1 MHLFCIPFAG
11 GNAWAYR
18 ALERFVSPEITVDG
32 LELPGRGRRSD
43 EPLRGSLDELA
54 NDVFNQIR
62 ARAVTGRYA
71 IFGHSMGALLA
82 YLAAHRIRRA
92 GLPPPEALFL
102 SGSSA
107 PASRPVRQR
116 HLLPSP
122 EFAAMLR
129 ELGGCPPQVLEDAGL
144 FEFFEPIL
152 RADFKAVEA
161 WQRPEAPPLDLSQ
174 LELALNPG
182 TGGAGGFGG
191 DFAVN
196 LGAAIKQASDSAE
209 EADGLFSVGDLDQ
222 KPRVIA
228 QSSPVVPAALKKV
241 QADTVTVQVIF
252 VVNQQGRVEEPKV
265 RRSNNSAFDQVAINC
280 VKSWK
285 FEPGK
290 RNGEP
295 VRFRM
300 MAPITFPK
308 KK

>member
-1 MHLFCIPFAG
+1 MS
-11 GNAWAYR
+11 R
-18 ALERFVSPEITVDG
+18 ALSMIATGSRRTLATIGGLALGLGIFMLLPVLESITSTPTEELQVQDADTIAPPPPPREIEQEEEKPE
-32 LELPGRGRRSD
+32 EQPPEQ
-43 EPLRGSLDELA
+43 EPPKLA
-54 NDVFNQIR
+54 N
-62 ARAVTGRYA
+62 
-71 IFGHSMGALLA
+71 
-82 YLAAHRIRRA
+82 
-92 GLPPPEALFL
+92 
-102 SGSSA
+102 
-107 PASRPVRQR
+107 
-116 HLLPSP
+116 
-122 EFAAMLR
+122 
-129 ELGGCPPQVLEDAGL
+129 
-144 FEFFEPIL
+144 
-152 RADFKAVEA
+152 
-161 WQRPEAPPLDLSQ
+161 EAPPLDLSQ

-191 DFAVN
+191 DFTVN
-196 LGAAIKQASDSAE
+196 LGAAIKQVSETAE

-228 QSSPVVPAALKKV
+228 QSSPVVPAALKKL
-241 QADTVTVQVIF
+241 QSDNVTVQVIF

>member
-1 MHLFCIPFAG
+1 MIATGSRRTLATIG
-11 GNAWAYR
+11 GL
-18 ALERFVSPEITVDG
+18 ALGLGIFMLLPVLESITSTPAE
-32 LELPGRGRRSD
+32 ELQVQDADTIAP
-43 EPLRGSLDELA
+43 PP
-54 NDVFNQIR
+54 
-62 ARAVTGRYA
+62 
-71 IFGHSMGALLA
+71 
-82 YLAAHRIRRA
+82 
-92 GLPPPEALFL
+92 PPPEIE
-102 SGSSA
+102 
-107 PASRPVRQR
+107 QEEEK
-116 HLLPSP
+116 P
-122 EFAAMLR
+122 E
-129 ELGGCPPQVLEDAGL
+129 EPPPEQ
-144 FEFFEPIL
+144 EPPKL
-152 RADFKAVEA
+152 AD
-161 WQRPEAPPLDLSQ
+161 EAPPLDLSQ

-196 LGAAIKQASDSAE
+196 LGAAIKQVSETTE

-228 QSSPVVPAALKKV
+228 QSSPVVPAALKKL
-241 QADTVTVQVIF
+241 QSDNVTVQVIF

>member
-1 MHLFCIPFAG
+1 MS
-11 GNAWAYR
+11 R
-18 ALERFVSPEITVDG
+18 ALSMIATGSRRTLATIGGLALGLGIFMLLPVLESITSTPTE
-32 LELPGRGRRSD
+32 ELQVQD
-43 EPLRGSLDELA
+43 ADTIA
-54 NDVFNQIR
+54 
-62 ARAVTGRYA
+62 
-71 IFGHSMGALLA
+71 
-82 YLAAHRIRRA
+82 
-92 GLPPPEALFL
+92 PPPPPREIE
-102 SGSSA
+102 
-107 PASRPVRQR
+107 QEEEK
-116 HLLPSP
+116 P
-122 EFAAMLR
+122 E
-129 ELGGCPPQVLEDAGL
+129 EQPPEQ
-144 FEFFEPIL
+144 EPPKL
-152 RADFKAVEA
+152 AD
-161 WQRPEAPPLDLSQ
+161 EAPPLDLSQ

-191 DFAVN
+191 DFTVN
-196 LGAAIKQASDSAE
+196 LGAAIKQVSETTE

-228 QSSPVVPAALKKV
+228 QSSPVVPAALKKL
-241 QADTVTVQVIF
+241 QSDNVTVQVIF

>member
-32 LELPGRGRRSD
+32 LELPGRGRRSA

-82 YLAAHRIRRA
+82 YLAAHRLRRA
-92 GLPPPEALFL
+92 GLPRPEALFL

-161 WQRPEAPPLDLSQ
+161 WQRPEAPPLDLPFVVMVGDGDEVGAAEAAGWAAETTAPCRVLEFSGDHFFILRHWEAIGSTIQRQ
-174 LELALNPG
+174 L
-182 TGGAGGFGG
+182 
-191 DFAVN
+191 
-196 LGAAIKQASDSAE
+196 LGAM
-209 EADGLFSVGDLDQ
+209 
-222 KPRVIA
+222 P
-228 QSSPVVPAALKKV
+228 PC
-241 QADTVTVQVIF
+241 T
-252 VVNQQGRVEEPKV
+252 
-265 RRSNNSAFDQVAINC
+265 
-280 VKSWK
+280 
-285 FEPGK
+285 
-290 RNGEP
+290 
-295 VRFRM
+295 
-300 MAPITFPK
+300 
-308 KK
+308 

>member
-1 MHLFCIPFAG
+1 MRKAVSAILIGTRRTVAVLG
-11 GNAWAYR
+11 GVV
-18 ALERFVSPEITVDG
+18 L
-32 LELPGRGRRSD
+32 
-43 EPLRGSLDELA
+43 
-54 NDVFNQIR
+54 
-62 ARAVTGRYA
+62 A
-71 IFGHSMGALLA
+71 IFILLA
-82 YLAAHRIRRA
+82 LPILESITSTPPDDLVLSEASISA
-92 GLPPPEALFL
+92 PPPPPREIE
-102 SGSSA
+102 
-107 PASRPVRQR
+107 QEEDK
-116 HLLPSP
+116 P
-122 EFAAMLR
+122 E
-129 ELGGCPPQVLEDAGL
+129 EQPPEQ
-144 FEFFEPIL
+144 EPPKL
-152 RADFKAVEA
+152 AD
-161 WQRPEAPPLDLSQ
+161 EAPPLDLSQ

-191 DFAVN
+191 DFTVN
-196 LGAAIKQASDSAE
+196 LGAAIKQVSETTE

-228 QSSPVVPAALKKV
+228 QSSPVVPAALKKL
-241 QADTVTVQVIF
+241 QSDNVTVQVIF

>member
-1 MHLFCIPFAG
+1 MS
-11 GNAWAYR
+11 R
-18 ALERFVSPEITVDG
+18 ALSMIATGSRRTLATIGGLALGLGIFMLLPVLESITSTPAE
-32 LELPGRGRRSD
+32 ELQVQDADTIAP
-43 EPLRGSLDELA
+43 PP
-54 NDVFNQIR
+54 
-62 ARAVTGRYA
+62 
-71 IFGHSMGALLA
+71 
-82 YLAAHRIRRA
+82 
-92 GLPPPEALFL
+92 PPPEIE
-102 SGSSA
+102 
-107 PASRPVRQR
+107 QEEEK
-116 HLLPSP
+116 P
-122 EFAAMLR
+122 E
-129 ELGGCPPQVLEDAGL
+129 EPPPEQ
-144 FEFFEPIL
+144 EPPKL
-152 RADFKAVEA
+152 AD
-161 WQRPEAPPLDLSQ
+161 EAPPLDLSQ

-196 LGAAIKQASDSAE
+196 LGSAMKQAAE
-209 EADGLFSVGDLDQ
+209 ADQVDGLFSVGDLDQ

-228 QSSPVVPAALKKV
+228 QSSPVVPAALKKL
-241 QADTVTVQVIF
+241 QSDNVTVQVIF

>member
-32 LELPGRGRRSD
+32 LELPGRGRRSA
-43 EPLRGSLDELA
+43 EPLRDSLDELA
-54 NDVFNQIR
+54 NDVFSQIR

-82 YLAAHRIRRA
+82 YLAAHRLRRA
-92 GLPPPEALFL
+92 GLPRPEALFL

-129 ELGGCPPQVLEDAGL
+129 ELGGCPPQVLKDAGL

-161 WQRPEAPPLDLSQ
+161 WQRPEAPPRDLPFVVMVGDGDEVGAAEAAGWAAETTAPCRVLEFSGDHFFILRHWEAIGSTIQRQ
-174 LELALNPG
+174 L
-182 TGGAGGFGG
+182 
-191 DFAVN
+191 
-196 LGAAIKQASDSAE
+196 LGAM
-209 EADGLFSVGDLDQ
+209 
-222 KPRVIA
+222 P
-228 QSSPVVPAALKKV
+228 PC
-241 QADTVTVQVIF
+241 T
-252 VVNQQGRVEEPKV
+252 
-265 RRSNNSAFDQVAINC
+265 
-280 VKSWK
+280 
-285 FEPGK
+285 
-290 RNGEP
+290 
-295 VRFRM
+295 
-300 MAPITFPK
+300 
-308 KK
+308 

>member
-1 MHLFCIPFAG
+1 MS
-11 GNAWAYR
+11 R
-18 ALERFVSPEITVDG
+18 ALSMIATGSRRTLATIGGLALGLGIFMLLPVLESITSTPAE
-32 LELPGRGRRSD
+32 ELQVQDADTIAP
-43 EPLRGSLDELA
+43 PP
-54 NDVFNQIR
+54 
-62 ARAVTGRYA
+62 
-71 IFGHSMGALLA
+71 
-82 YLAAHRIRRA
+82 
-92 GLPPPEALFL
+92 PPPEIE
-102 SGSSA
+102 
-107 PASRPVRQR
+107 QEEEK
-116 HLLPSP
+116 P
-122 EFAAMLR
+122 E
-129 ELGGCPPQVLEDAGL
+129 EPPPEQ
-144 FEFFEPIL
+144 EPPKI
-152 RADFKAVEA
+152 AD
-161 WQRPEAPPLDLSQ
+161 EAPPLDLSQ

>member
-1 MHLFCIPFAG
+1 MIATGSRRTLATIG
-11 GNAWAYR
+11 GL
-18 ALERFVSPEITVDG
+18 ALGLGIFMLLPVLESITSTPAE
-32 LELPGRGRRSD
+32 ELQVQDADTIAP
-43 EPLRGSLDELA
+43 PP
-54 NDVFNQIR
+54 
-62 ARAVTGRYA
+62 
-71 IFGHSMGALLA
+71 
-82 YLAAHRIRRA
+82 
-92 GLPPPEALFL
+92 PPPEIE
-102 SGSSA
+102 
-107 PASRPVRQR
+107 QEEEK
-116 HLLPSP
+116 P
-122 EFAAMLR
+122 E
-129 ELGGCPPQVLEDAGL
+129 EPPPEQ
-144 FEFFEPIL
+144 EPPKL
-152 RADFKAVEA
+152 AD
-161 WQRPEAPPLDLSQ
+161 EAPPLDLSQ

-196 LGAAIKQASDSAE
+196 LGAAIKQASETAE

-228 QSSPVVPAALKKV
+228 QSSPVVPAALKKL
-241 QADTVTVQVIF
+241 QSDNVTVQVIF

-265 RRSNNSAFDQVAINC
+265 RRSNNSAFDHVAINC

>member
-1 MHLFCIPFAG
+1 MS
-11 GNAWAYR
+11 R
-18 ALERFVSPEITVDG
+18 ALSMIATGSRRTLATIGGLALGLGIFMLLPVLESITSTPTE
-32 LELPGRGRRSD
+32 ELQVQD
-43 EPLRGSLDELA
+43 ADTIA
-54 NDVFNQIR
+54 
-62 ARAVTGRYA
+62 
-71 IFGHSMGALLA
+71 
-82 YLAAHRIRRA
+82 
-92 GLPPPEALFL
+92 PPPPPREIE
-102 SGSSA
+102 
-107 PASRPVRQR
+107 QEEEK
-116 HLLPSP
+116 P
-122 EFAAMLR
+122 E
-129 ELGGCPPQVLEDAGL
+129 EQPPEQ
-144 FEFFEPIL
+144 EPPKL
-152 RADFKAVEA
+152 AD
-161 WQRPEAPPLDLSQ
+161 EAPPLDLSQ

-196 LGAAIKQASDSAE
+196 LGAAIKQASETTE

-228 QSSPVVPAALKKV
+228 QSSPVVPAALKKL
-241 QADTVTVQVIF
+241 QSDNVTVQVIF

>member
-1 MHLFCIPFAG
+1 MS
-11 GNAWAYR
+11 R
-18 ALERFVSPEITVDG
+18 ALSMIATGSRRTLATIGGLALGLGIFMLLPVLESITSTPAE
-32 LELPGRGRRSD
+32 ELQVQDADTIAP
-43 EPLRGSLDELA
+43 PP
-54 NDVFNQIR
+54 
-62 ARAVTGRYA
+62 
-71 IFGHSMGALLA
+71 
-82 YLAAHRIRRA
+82 
-92 GLPPPEALFL
+92 PPPEIE
-102 SGSSA
+102 
-107 PASRPVRQR
+107 QEEEK
-116 HLLPSP
+116 P
-122 EFAAMLR
+122 E
-129 ELGGCPPQVLEDAGL
+129 EPPPEQ
-144 FEFFEPIL
+144 EPPKL
-152 RADFKAVEA
+152 AD
-161 WQRPEAPPLDLSQ
+161 EAPPLDLSQ

-196 LGAAIKQASDSAE
+196 LGAAIKQASETAE

-228 QSSPVVPAALKKV
+228 QSSPVVPAALKKL
-241 QADTVTVQVIF
+241 QSDNVTVQVIF

>member
-1 MHLFCIPFAG
+1 MS
-11 GNAWAYR
+11 R
-18 ALERFVSPEITVDG
+18 ALSMIATGSRRTLATIGGLALGLGIFMLLPVLESITSTPTE
-32 LELPGRGRRSD
+32 ELQVQDADTIAP
-43 EPLRGSLDELA
+43 PP
-54 NDVFNQIR
+54 
-62 ARAVTGRYA
+62 
-71 IFGHSMGALLA
+71 
-82 YLAAHRIRRA
+82 
-92 GLPPPEALFL
+92 PPPEIE
-102 SGSSA
+102 
-107 PASRPVRQR
+107 QEEEK
-116 HLLPSP
+116 P
-122 EFAAMLR
+122 E
-129 ELGGCPPQVLEDAGL
+129 EPPPEQ
-144 FEFFEPIL
+144 EPPKL
-152 RADFKAVEA
+152 AD
-161 WQRPEAPPLDLSQ
+161 EAPPLDLSQ

-196 LGAAIKQASDSAE
+196 LGTAIKQASDSAE

-228 QSSPVVPAALKKV
+228 QSSPVVPAALKKL
-241 QADTVTVQVIF
+241 QSDNVTVQVIF

>member
-32 LELPGRGRRSD
+32 LELPGRGRRSA
-43 EPLRGSLDELA
+43 EPLRDSLDELA
-54 NDVFNQIR
+54 NDVFSQIR

-82 YLAAHRIRRA
+82 YLAAHRLRRA
-92 GLPPPEALFL
+92 GLPRPEALFL

-129 ELGGCPPQVLEDAGL
+129 ELGGCPPQVLKDAGL

-161 WQRPEAPPLDLSQ
+161 WQRPEAPPLDLPFVVMVGDGDEQDIASR
-174 LELALNPG
+174 NPKQ
-182 TGGAGGFGG
+182 
-191 DFAVN
+191 
-196 LGAAIKQASDSAE
+196 IKAASDKAHAALRAGVHEHDLAAAPYHSYTRTDRADLVDVICYFDWHAE
-209 EADGLFSVGDLDQ
+209 IQEY
-222 KPRVIA
+222 P
-228 QSSPVVPAALKKV
+228 SSP
-241 QADTVTVQVIF
+241 
-252 VVNQQGRVEEPKV
+252 
-265 RRSNNSAFDQVAINC
+265 
-280 VKSWK
+280 
-285 FEPGK
+285 
-290 RNGEP
+290 
-295 VRFRM
+295 
-300 MAPITFPK
+300 
-308 KK
+308 

>member
-1 MHLFCIPFAG
+1 MS
-11 GNAWAYR
+11 R
-18 ALERFVSPEITVDG
+18 ALSMIATGSRRTLATIGGLALGLGIFMLLPVLESITSTPAE
-32 LELPGRGRRSD
+32 ELQVQD
-43 EPLRGSLDELA
+43 ADTIA
-54 NDVFNQIR
+54 
-62 ARAVTGRYA
+62 
-71 IFGHSMGALLA
+71 
-82 YLAAHRIRRA
+82 
-92 GLPPPEALFL
+92 PPPPPREIE
-102 SGSSA
+102 
-107 PASRPVRQR
+107 QEEEK
-116 HLLPSP
+116 P
-122 EFAAMLR
+122 E
-129 ELGGCPPQVLEDAGL
+129 EQPPEQ
-144 FEFFEPIL
+144 EPPKL
-152 RADFKAVEA
+152 AD
-161 WQRPEAPPLDLSQ
+161 EAPPLDLSQ

-191 DFAVN
+191 DFTVN
-196 LGAAIKQASDSAE
+196 LGAAIKQVSETTE

-228 QSSPVVPAALKKV
+228 QSSPVVPAALKKL
-241 QADTVTVQVIF
+241 QSDNVTVQVIF

>member
-1 MHLFCIPFAG
+1 MS
-11 GNAWAYR
+11 R
-18 ALERFVSPEITVDG
+18 ALSMIATGSRRTLATIGGLALGLGIFMLLPVLESITSTPAE
-32 LELPGRGRRSD
+32 ELQVQDADTIAP
-43 EPLRGSLDELA
+43 PP
-54 NDVFNQIR
+54 
-62 ARAVTGRYA
+62 
-71 IFGHSMGALLA
+71 
-82 YLAAHRIRRA
+82 
-92 GLPPPEALFL
+92 PPPEIE
-102 SGSSA
+102 
-107 PASRPVRQR
+107 QEEEK
-116 HLLPSP
+116 P
-122 EFAAMLR
+122 E
-129 ELGGCPPQVLEDAGL
+129 EPPPEQ
-144 FEFFEPIL
+144 EPPKL
-152 RADFKAVEA
+152 AD
-161 WQRPEAPPLDLSQ
+161 EAPPLDLSQ

-191 DFAVN
+191 DFTVN
-196 LGAAIKQASDSAE
+196 LGTAIKQASETTE

-228 QSSPVVPAALKKV
+228 QSSPVVPAALKKL
-241 QADTVTVQVIF
+241 QSDNVTVQVIF

>member
-1 MHLFCIPFAG
+1 MS
-11 GNAWAYR
+11 R
-18 ALERFVSPEITVDG
+18 ALSMIATGSRRTLATIGGLALGLGIFMLLPVLESITSTPAE
-32 LELPGRGRRSD
+32 ELQVQDADTIAP
-43 EPLRGSLDELA
+43 PP
-54 NDVFNQIR
+54 
-62 ARAVTGRYA
+62 
-71 IFGHSMGALLA
+71 
-82 YLAAHRIRRA
+82 
-92 GLPPPEALFL
+92 PPPEIE
-102 SGSSA
+102 
-107 PASRPVRQR
+107 QEEEK
-116 HLLPSP
+116 P
-122 EFAAMLR
+122 E
-129 ELGGCPPQVLEDAGL
+129 EPPPEQ
-144 FEFFEPIL
+144 EPPKL
-152 RADFKAVEA
+152 AD
-161 WQRPEAPPLDLSQ
+161 EAPPLDLSQ

-228 QSSPVVPAALKKV
+228 QSSPVVPAALKKL
-241 QADTVTVQVIF
+241 QSDNVTVQVIF

>member
-1 MHLFCIPFAG
+1 MIATGSRRTLATLSG
-11 GNAWAYR
+11 L
-18 ALERFVSPEITVDG
+18 ALGLGIFLLLPVLESITSTPAE
-32 LELPGRGRRSD
+32 ELQVQDADTIAP
-43 EPLRGSLDELA
+43 PP
-54 NDVFNQIR
+54 
-62 ARAVTGRYA
+62 
-71 IFGHSMGALLA
+71 
-82 YLAAHRIRRA
+82 
-92 GLPPPEALFL
+92 PPPEIEQEEDK
-102 SGSSA
+102 
-107 PASRPVRQR
+107 PDEP
-116 HLLPSP
+116 PP
-122 EFAAMLR
+122 EQ
-129 ELGGCPPQVLEDAGL
+129 EPPKL
-144 FEFFEPIL
+144 
-152 RADFKAVEA
+152 AD
-161 WQRPEAPPLDLSQ
+161 EAPPLDLSQ

-182 TGGAGGFGG
+182 TGGAGNFSG

-228 QSSPVVPAALKKV
+228 QSSPVVPAALKKL
-241 QADTVTVQVIF
+241 QSDNVTVQVIF

>member
-1 MHLFCIPFAG
+1 MIATGSRRTLATLG
-11 GNAWAYR
+11 GL
-18 ALERFVSPEITVDG
+18 ALGLGIFLLLPVLESITSTPAEELQVQDADTIAPPPPPPDIEQEEEKPE
-32 LELPGRGRRSD
+32 E
-43 EPLRGSLDELA
+43 
-54 NDVFNQIR
+54 
-62 ARAVTGRYA
+62 
-71 IFGHSMGALLA
+71 
-82 YLAAHRIRRA
+82 
-92 GLPPPEALFL
+92 PPPE
-102 SGSSA
+102 
-107 PASRPVRQR
+107 Q
-116 HLLPSP
+116 
-122 EFAAMLR
+122 E
-129 ELGGCPPQVLEDAGL
+129 PPKL
-144 FEFFEPIL
+144 
-152 RADFKAVEA
+152 AD
-161 WQRPEAPPLDLSQ
+161 EAPPLDLSQ

-182 TGGAGGFGG
+182 TGGAGTFGG

-228 QSSPVVPAALKKV
+228 QSSPVVPAALKKL
-241 QADTVTVQVIF
+241 QSDNVTVQVIF

>member
-1 MHLFCIPFAG
+1 MS
-11 GNAWAYR
+11 R
-18 ALERFVSPEITVDG
+18 ALSMIATGSRRTLATIGGLALGLGIFLLLPVLESITSTPAE
-32 LELPGRGRRSD
+32 ELQVQDADTIAP
-43 EPLRGSLDELA
+43 PP
-54 NDVFNQIR
+54 
-62 ARAVTGRYA
+62 
-71 IFGHSMGALLA
+71 
-82 YLAAHRIRRA
+82 
-92 GLPPPEALFL
+92 PPPEIE
-102 SGSSA
+102 
-107 PASRPVRQR
+107 QDEEK
-116 HLLPSP
+116 P
-122 EFAAMLR
+122 E
-129 ELGGCPPQVLEDAGL
+129 EPPPEQ
-144 FEFFEPIL
+144 EPPKL
-152 RADFKAVEA
+152 AD
-161 WQRPEAPPLDLSQ
+161 EAPPLDLSQ

-182 TGGAGGFGG
+182 TGGAGSFSG

-196 LGAAIKQASDSAE
+196 LGAAIKQASDTAE

-228 QSSPVVPAALKKV
+228 QSSPVVPAALKKL
-241 QADTVTVQVIF
+241 QSDNVTVQVIF

>member
-1 MHLFCIPFAG
+1 MS
-11 GNAWAYR
+11 R
-18 ALERFVSPEITVDG
+18 ALSMIATGSRRTLATIGGLALGLGIFMLLPVLESITSTPTE
-32 LELPGRGRRSD
+32 ELQVQD
-43 EPLRGSLDELA
+43 ADTIA
-54 NDVFNQIR
+54 
-62 ARAVTGRYA
+62 
-71 IFGHSMGALLA
+71 
-82 YLAAHRIRRA
+82 
-92 GLPPPEALFL
+92 PPPPPREIE
-102 SGSSA
+102 
-107 PASRPVRQR
+107 QEEDK
-116 HLLPSP
+116 P
-122 EFAAMLR
+122 E
-129 ELGGCPPQVLEDAGL
+129 EQPPEQ
-144 FEFFEPIL
+144 EPPKL
-152 RADFKAVEA
+152 AD
-161 WQRPEAPPLDLSQ
+161 EAPPLDLSQ

-191 DFAVN
+191 DFTVN
-196 LGAAIKQASDSAE
+196 LGTAIKQVSETTE

-228 QSSPVVPAALKKV
+228 QSSPVVPAALKKL
-241 QADTVTVQVIF
+241 QSDNVTVQVIF

>member
-1 MHLFCIPFAG
+1 MS
-11 GNAWAYR
+11 R
-18 ALERFVSPEITVDG
+18 ALSMIATGSRRTLATIGGLALGLGIFMLLPVLESITSTPTE
-32 LELPGRGRRSD
+32 ELQVQD
-43 EPLRGSLDELA
+43 ADTIA
-54 NDVFNQIR
+54 
-62 ARAVTGRYA
+62 
-71 IFGHSMGALLA
+71 
-82 YLAAHRIRRA
+82 
-92 GLPPPEALFL
+92 PPPPPREIE
-102 SGSSA
+102 
-107 PASRPVRQR
+107 QEEEK
-116 HLLPSP
+116 P
-122 EFAAMLR
+122 E
-129 ELGGCPPQVLEDAGL
+129 EQPPEQ
-144 FEFFEPIL
+144 EPPKL
-152 RADFKAVEA
+152 AD
-161 WQRPEAPPLDLSQ
+161 EAPPLDLSQ

-191 DFAVN
+191 DFTVN
-196 LGAAIKQASDSAE
+196 LGTAIKQASETTE

-228 QSSPVVPAALKKV
+228 QSSPVVPAALKKL
-241 QADTVTVQVIF
+241 QSDNVTVQVIF

-290 RNGEP
+290 RNGES

>member
-1 MHLFCIPFAG
+1 MS
-11 GNAWAYR
+11 R
-18 ALERFVSPEITVDG
+18 ALSMIATGSRRTLATIGGLALGLGIFMLLPVLESITSTPTE
-32 LELPGRGRRSD
+32 ELQVQD
-43 EPLRGSLDELA
+43 ADTIA
-54 NDVFNQIR
+54 
-62 ARAVTGRYA
+62 
-71 IFGHSMGALLA
+71 
-82 YLAAHRIRRA
+82 
-92 GLPPPEALFL
+92 PPPPPREIE
-102 SGSSA
+102 
-107 PASRPVRQR
+107 QEEEK
-116 HLLPSP
+116 P
-122 EFAAMLR
+122 E
-129 ELGGCPPQVLEDAGL
+129 EQPPEQ
-144 FEFFEPIL
+144 EPPKL
-152 RADFKAVEA
+152 AD
-161 WQRPEAPPLDLSQ
+161 EAPPLDLSQ

-191 DFAVN
+191 DFTVN
-196 LGAAIKQASDSAE
+196 LGTAIKQVSETTE

-228 QSSPVVPAALKKV
+228 QSSPVVPAALKKL
-241 QADTVTVQVIF
+241 QSDNVTVQVIF

>member
-1 MHLFCIPFAG
+1 MS
-11 GNAWAYR
+11 R
-18 ALERFVSPEITVDG
+18 ALSMIATGSRRTLATIGGLALGLGIFMLLPVLESITSTPAE
-32 LELPGRGRRSD
+32 ELQVQDADTIAP
-43 EPLRGSLDELA
+43 PP
-54 NDVFNQIR
+54 
-62 ARAVTGRYA
+62 
-71 IFGHSMGALLA
+71 
-82 YLAAHRIRRA
+82 
-92 GLPPPEALFL
+92 PPPEIE
-102 SGSSA
+102 
-107 PASRPVRQR
+107 QEEEK
-116 HLLPSP
+116 P
-122 EFAAMLR
+122 E
-129 ELGGCPPQVLEDAGL
+129 EPPPEQ
-144 FEFFEPIL
+144 EPPKL
-152 RADFKAVEA
+152 AD
-161 WQRPEAPPLDLSQ
+161 EAPPLDLSQ

-191 DFAVN
+191 DFTVN
-196 LGAAIKQASDSAE
+196 LGTAIKQASDSAE

-228 QSSPVVPAALKKV
+228 QSSPVVPAALKKL
-241 QADTVTVQVIF
+241 QSDNVTVQVIF

>member
-1 MHLFCIPFAG
+1 MS
-11 GNAWAYR
+11 R
-18 ALERFVSPEITVDG
+18 ALSMIATGSRRTLATIGGLALGLGIFMLLPVLESITSTPTE
-32 LELPGRGRRSD
+32 ELQVQD
-43 EPLRGSLDELA
+43 ADTIA
-54 NDVFNQIR
+54 
-62 ARAVTGRYA
+62 
-71 IFGHSMGALLA
+71 
-82 YLAAHRIRRA
+82 
-92 GLPPPEALFL
+92 PPPPPREIE
-102 SGSSA
+102 
-107 PASRPVRQR
+107 QEEEK
-116 HLLPSP
+116 P
-122 EFAAMLR
+122 E
-129 ELGGCPPQVLEDAGL
+129 EQPPEQ
-144 FEFFEPIL
+144 EPPKL
-152 RADFKAVEA
+152 AD
-161 WQRPEAPPLDLSQ
+161 EAPPLDLSQ

-191 DFAVN
+191 DFTVN
-196 LGAAIKQASDSAE
+196 LGTAIRQASETTE

-228 QSSPVVPAALKKV
+228 QSSPVVPAALKKL
-241 QADTVTVQVIF
+241 QSDNVTVQVIF

-290 RNGEP
+290 RNGES

>member
-1 MHLFCIPFAG
+1 MS
-11 GNAWAYR
+11 R
-18 ALERFVSPEITVDG
+18 ALSMIATGSRRTLATIGGLALGLGIFMLLPVLESITSTPAE
-32 LELPGRGRRSD
+32 ELQVQDADTIAP
-43 EPLRGSLDELA
+43 PP
-54 NDVFNQIR
+54 
-62 ARAVTGRYA
+62 
-71 IFGHSMGALLA
+71 
-82 YLAAHRIRRA
+82 
-92 GLPPPEALFL
+92 PPPEIE
-102 SGSSA
+102 
-107 PASRPVRQR
+107 QEEEK
-116 HLLPSP
+116 P
-122 EFAAMLR
+122 E
-129 ELGGCPPQVLEDAGL
+129 EPPPEQ
-144 FEFFEPIL
+144 EPPKL
-152 RADFKAVEA
+152 AD
-161 WQRPEAPPLDLSQ
+161 EAPPLDLSQ

-228 QSSPVVPAALKKV
+228 QSSPVVPAALKKL
-241 QADTVTVQVIF
+241 QSDNVTVQVIF

-290 RNGEP
+290 RNGES

>member
-1 MHLFCIPFAG
+1 MS
-11 GNAWAYR
+11 R
-18 ALERFVSPEITVDG
+18 ALSMIATGSRRTLATIGGLALGLGIFMLLPVLESITSTPTE
-32 LELPGRGRRSD
+32 ELQVQD
-43 EPLRGSLDELA
+43 ADTIA
-54 NDVFNQIR
+54 
-62 ARAVTGRYA
+62 
-71 IFGHSMGALLA
+71 
-82 YLAAHRIRRA
+82 
-92 GLPPPEALFL
+92 PPPPPREIE
-102 SGSSA
+102 
-107 PASRPVRQR
+107 QEEEK
-116 HLLPSP
+116 P
-122 EFAAMLR
+122 E
-129 ELGGCPPQVLEDAGL
+129 EQPPEQ
-144 FEFFEPIL
+144 EPPKL
-152 RADFKAVEA
+152 AD
-161 WQRPEAPPLDLSQ
+161 EAPPLDLSQ

-191 DFAVN
+191 DFTVN
-196 LGAAIKQASDSAE
+196 LGTAIKQASETTE

-228 QSSPVVPAALKKV
+228 QSSPVVPAALKKL
-241 QADTVTVQVIF
+241 QSDNVTVQVIF

>member
-1 MHLFCIPFAG
+1 MS
-11 GNAWAYR
+11 R
-18 ALERFVSPEITVDG
+18 ALSMIATGSRRTLATIGGLALGLGIFMLLPVLESITSTPTE
-32 LELPGRGRRSD
+32 ELQVQD
-43 EPLRGSLDELA
+43 ADTIA
-54 NDVFNQIR
+54 
-62 ARAVTGRYA
+62 
-71 IFGHSMGALLA
+71 
-82 YLAAHRIRRA
+82 
-92 GLPPPEALFL
+92 PPPPPREIE
-102 SGSSA
+102 
-107 PASRPVRQR
+107 QEEEK
-116 HLLPSP
+116 P
-122 EFAAMLR
+122 E
-129 ELGGCPPQVLEDAGL
+129 EQPPEQ
-144 FEFFEPIL
+144 EPPKL
-152 RADFKAVEA
+152 AV
-161 WQRPEAPPLDLSQ
+161 EAPPLDLSQ

-191 DFAVN
+191 DFTVN
-196 LGAAIKQASDSAE
+196 LGTAIKQASETTE

-228 QSSPVVPAALKKV
+228 QSSPVVPAALKKL
-241 QADTVTVQVIF
+241 QSDNVTVQVIF

-290 RNGEP
+290 RNGES

>member
-1 MHLFCIPFAG
+1 MS
-11 GNAWAYR
+11 R
-18 ALERFVSPEITVDG
+18 ALSMIATGSRRTLATIGGLALGLGIFMLLPVLESITSTPAE
-32 LELPGRGRRSD
+32 ELQVQDADTIAP
-43 EPLRGSLDELA
+43 PP
-54 NDVFNQIR
+54 
-62 ARAVTGRYA
+62 
-71 IFGHSMGALLA
+71 
-82 YLAAHRIRRA
+82 
-92 GLPPPEALFL
+92 PPPEIE
-102 SGSSA
+102 
-107 PASRPVRQR
+107 QEEEK
-116 HLLPSP
+116 P
-122 EFAAMLR
+122 E
-129 ELGGCPPQVLEDAGL
+129 EPPPEQ
-144 FEFFEPIL
+144 EPPKL
-152 RADFKAVEA
+152 AD
-161 WQRPEAPPLDLSQ
+161 EAPPLDLSQ

-228 QSSPVVPAALKKV
+228 QSSPVVPAALKKL
-241 QADTVTVQVIF
+241 QSDTVTVQVIF

>member
-32 LELPGRGRRSD
+32 LELPGRGRRSA
-43 EPLRGSLDELA
+43 EPLRDSLDELA

-82 YLAAHRIRRA
+82 YLAAHRLRRA
-92 GLPPPEALFL
+92 GLPRPEALFL

-129 ELGGCPPQVLEDAGL
+129 ELGGCPPQVLKDAGL

-161 WQRPEAPPLDLSQ
+161 WQRPEAPPLDLPFVVMVGDGDEVGAAEAAGWAAETTAPCRVLEFSGDHFFILRHWEAIGSTIQRQ
-174 LELALNPG
+174 L
-182 TGGAGGFGG
+182 
-191 DFAVN
+191 
-196 LGAAIKQASDSAE
+196 LGAM
-209 EADGLFSVGDLDQ
+209 
-222 KPRVIA
+222 P
-228 QSSPVVPAALKKV
+228 PC
-241 QADTVTVQVIF
+241 T
-252 VVNQQGRVEEPKV
+252 
-265 RRSNNSAFDQVAINC
+265 
-280 VKSWK
+280 
-285 FEPGK
+285 
-290 RNGEP
+290 
-295 VRFRM
+295 
-300 MAPITFPK
+300 
-308 KK
+308 